1 MSEYADPN
9 VFSGNKYKVIST
21 DHVDRKLTAQLPN
34 GSTAQIAGLDG
45 NLPERGEVIFVG
57 EDYWEILP
65 REAWITQNAI
75 AIVREIHDDGRVILE
90 VDYSLKFALN
100 PQNHQI
106 EPNYTVE
113 FNDIDGIVGVLS
125 EKPIRARVNPSE
137 SEDTSDAYL
146 FEKSTEALSFSD
158 FGGYHDVVSRTRELI
173 RNQLENRKYLSD
185 MKVRPIRGLLLTGP
199 PGTGKTFLARIIA
212 QESQAKFYLV
222 NGPTVVSKWLGET
235 ENTLR
240 QIFDAAKKCP
250 NGAIIFFD
258 EIDSIAADRSGDTHE
273 ASKKLVAQLLT
284 LMDGFD
290 EDDGNVVVIAATNR
304 AESLDPA
311 IRRPGRFDWE
321 IKFGIPTLDDRV
333 EILMKAV
340 ARHTAAAN
348 LPIADVV
355 TLTEGW
361 SAAELVL
368 IIAEAGQIAASD
380 KRSQISAEDFAQ
392 GYERVAARLL
402 DRDKEERVHGLP
414 EAR

>member
-1 MSEYADPN
+1 MTEYADPN
-9 VFSGNKYKVIST
+9 VFSGNKYKIIST
-21 DHVDRKLTAQLPN
+21 DHVSRRLTVQLPN
-34 GSTAQIAGLDG
+34 GSTAQITGLEGD
-45 NLPERGEVIFVG
+45 LPERGQVIFIG
-57 EDYWEILP
+57 DNYWQVIP
-65 REAWITQNAI
+65 KEAWLTQNSI
-75 AIVREIHDDGRVILE
+75 AIVREIRDDRRALLE
-90 VDYSLKFALN
+90 SDYTLKLALN

-106 EPNYTVE
+106 KPNYTVE

-125 EKPIRARVNPSE
+125 EKPIRARGHSNE
-137 SEDTSDAYL
+137 IEDTSEAYL
-146 FEKSTEALSFSD
+146 FEKSTESLSFSD
-158 FGGYHDVVSRTRELI
+158 FGGYHIAVSRTRELI

-212 QESQAKFYLV
+212 QESNAKFYLV

-235 ENTLR
+235 EGTLR
-240 QIFDAAKKCP
+240 QIFEAAKKCS

-290 EDDGNVVVIAATNR
+290 EHDGNVVVIAATNR

-333 EILMKAV
+333 EILFKAI

-355 TLTEGW
+355 ALTEGW

-380 KRSQISAEDFAQ
+380 KRSEISAEDFAQ

-402 DRDKEERVHGLP
+402 DRTREVRVHELVGTH
-414 EAR
+414 

>member
-1 MSEYADPN
+1 MSGYAEPD
-9 VFSGNKYKVIST
+9 VFPGNKYKIIST
-21 DHVDRKLTAQLPN
+21 DHADRRLTVQLPN
-34 GSTAQIAGLDG
+34 GSTAQITGLDG
-45 NLPERGEVIFVG
+45 NLPERGEVIFLG
-57 EDYWEILP
+57 EDYWQVLP
-65 REAWITQNAI
+65 KEAWLTQNAI
-75 AIVREIHDDGRVILE
+75 AIVRELHDDGRILLE
-90 VDYSLKFALN
+90 ADYTLKFAFN
-100 PQNHQI
+100 PQNYQI
-106 EPNYTVE
+106 KPNYTVE

-125 EKPIRARVNPSE
+125 EKPIRARVHPNE
-137 SEDTSDAYL
+137 TEDTSDAYL
-146 FEKSTEALSFSD
+146 FEKSTEGLSFSD
-158 FGGYHDVVSRTRELI
+158 FGGYHSVVSRTRELI
-173 RNQLENRKYLSD
+173 RNQFENRKYLSD
-185 MKVRPIRGLLLTGP
+185 MKVRPIRGILLTGP

-212 QESQAKFYLV
+212 QESKAKFYLV

-240 QIFDAAKKCP
+240 QIFEAAKKCS

-321 IKFGIPTLDDRV
+321 VRFGIPTLDDRV
-333 EILMKAV
+333 EILVKAI
-340 ARHTAAAN
+340 ARHTAAEN

-355 TLTEGW
+355 ALTEGW

-368 IIAEAGQIAASD
+368 IIAEAGQVAASD
-380 KRSQISAEDFAQ
+380 KRSEISAEDFAQ

-402 DRDKEERVHGLP
+402 DQYREERVHELV